1 MFSIAEFSNS
11 AKSTSVKPVGSNIF
25 FHNGHGTK
33 KRTTIK
39 TTKTRSSSRK
49 ASSWRNVS
57 TNPSIEYFVAETS
70 RRRTNSI
77 KFFIILKPVFDT
89 SSCWLEKRSNDFFK
103 VEMHFAASHALKVRA
118 IKRVLL
124 AFDEGNEWNF
134 PIAISG
140 IRTMIPPYSH

>member
-33 KRTTIK
+33 KRTIIK
-39 TTKTRSSSRK
+39 TSKTRSSSRK
-49 ASSWRNVS
+49 ASSWRKVS
-57 TNPSIEYFVAETS
+57 VNPSMEYFVAEIS

-103 VEMHFAASHALKVRA
+103 VEMHFAASQALKVRA
-118 IKRVLL
+118 IKGVFFT
-124 AFDEGNEWNF
+124 FDEGNERNF
-134 PIAISG
+134 PCAISG
-140 IRTMIPPYSH
+140 IRTMIPPYYH